1 VKNKVIS
8 INGELPMKDKIKLYS
23 AWYCPFAQR
32 ALITLLHKGIEFQLI
47 ETDPYDKTPEWMNV
61 SAGSG
66 QVPVIEYD
74 SGNSTKKTLINSLS
88 IMAFIDGY
96 YVEEDKIIF
105 SNNPIKINEEK
116 FWMEYASNNII
127 PYFYRYLKADKPGK
141 LRYDAM
147 TQMLTGINNFT
158 KNMAIEGPFFSGKK
172 FGAVDIAFAPFAYR
186 INLLLGYYRNFNLS
200 DKSDDWFRYKQ
211 WYEAVIAQPSF
222 IKSIFEQKDY
232 ESRLIDFY
240 LPYSL
245 GGGQTDVTD
254 INADITTA

>member
-1 VKNKVIS
+1 
-8 INGELPMKDKIKLYS
+8 
-23 AWYCPFAQR
+23 
-32 ALITLLHKGIEFQLI
+32 
-47 ETDPYDKTPEWMNV
+47 
-61 SAGSG
+61 
-66 QVPVIEYD
+66 
-74 SGNSTKKTLINSLS
+74 
-88 IMAFIDGY
+88 
-96 YVEEDKIIF
+96 
-105 SNNPIKINEEK
+105 
-116 FWMEYASNNII
+116 MEYASNNII

-200 DKSDDWFRYKQ
+200 DNSDDWFRYKQ